1 MDAHPAVLYSAFD
14 VVPSPKGASTHI
26 TYFVRGL
33 VDAGYRVQLITAGDP
48 SLPERDS
55 YCGADMLRV
64 PGGDDPNFLKRA
76 IEFGQAVMQHI
87 DESCSCHSEPHPELV
102 EGRGEESL
110 SCRTET
116 LRSAQGDRYAV
127 CHFRSIW
134 CGLPIVQTKSRYGYK
149 TLFEVNGL
157 PSVELKYHYPALKG
171 STVLQKIKE
180 QEIATLLLADAI
192 ICPSA
197 VTRAFVA
204 SLGIPREKIT
214 VIPNGVDI
222 KLFMPQPLDP
232 PSDSRTIL
240 YVGTLADWQG
250 LDLLIEAM
258 PLIVAQSPAKLKI
271 VGRGRG
277 RQHKDLAKRIRKL
290 GLEDRVSIEPAVPH
304 HEMPAIIAQANVCVA
319 PLAYNDRN
327 VTQGCCPIKIIEY
340 MACARPIV
348 AANLPVVRE
357 LVRDDVDTLLFT
369 PDDPA
374 DLARCVLAVLNDAS
388 LAQRLAESAAKRAK
402 DRFSW
407 REAQKKLV
415 RVYERLTENEKRDA

>member
-1 MDAHPAVLYSAFD
+1 MDAPPAVLYSAFD

-48 SLPERDS
+48 SLPERDT
-55 YCGADMLRV
+55 YCGADILRV
-64 PGGDDPNFLKRA
+64 PGGDPNFLKRA

-87 DESCSCHSEPHPELV
+87 DGMGMPSY
-102 EGRGEESL
+102 GI
-110 SCRTET
+110 
-116 LRSAQGDRYAV
+116 

-134 CGLPIVQTKSRYGYK
+134 CGLPIVQAKPHYGYK

-157 PSVELKYHYPALKG
+157 PSIELKYHYPALKG
-171 STVLQKIKE
+171 STVLSKIKE

-204 SLGIPREKIT
+204 SLARSVPREKIT

-222 KLFMPQPLDP
+222 KLFTPQPLNP

-258 PLIVAQSPAKLKI
+258 PAIVAQSPAKLII

-290 GLEDRVSIEPAVPH
+290 GLEDHVSIEPAVPH
-304 HEMPAIIAQANVCVA
+304 HEMPAIIAQADVCVA

-327 VTQGCCPIKIIEY
+327 VTQGCCPIKVIEY

-357 LVRDDVDTLLFT
+357 LARDDVDALLFT

-388 LAQRLAESAAKRAK
+388 LAQRLAGSAAKRAK
-402 DRFSW
+402 DKFSW
-407 REAQKKLV
+407 REAQKKLLQS
-415 RVYERLTENEKRDA
+415 YERLICDV

>member
-1 MDAHPAVLYSAFD
+1 MDASKPAVLYSAFD

-26 TYFVRGL
+26 TYFTRGL

-48 SLPERDS
+48 SLPERDT

-76 IEFGQAVMQHI
+76 IEFGQAVMRHL
-87 DESCSCHSEPHPELV
+87 D
-102 EGRGEESL
+102 GRIA
-110 SCRTET
+110 
-116 LRSAQGDRYAV
+116 RSVRPYEIA
-127 CHFRSIW
+127 HFRSIW
-134 CGLPIVQTKSRYGYK
+134 CGLPIVQARPRFGYK

-157 PSVELKYHYPALKG
+157 PSIELKYHYPALKG
-171 STVLQKIKE
+171 SAVLSKIKE

-197 VTRAFVA
+197 VTRAYIA
-204 SLGIPREKIT
+204 SLARSVPREKIT
-214 VIPNGVDI
+214 VIPNGVDT
-222 KLFMPQPLDP
+222 KLFTPQPLNP
-232 PSDSRTIL
+232 PSDLRTLL

-258 PLIVAQSPAKLKI
+258 SAIVAQSPAKLKI

-290 GLEDRVSIEPAVPH
+290 GLEDRVSIEPAAPH
-304 HEMPAIIAQANVCVA
+304 HEMPAIIAQADVCVA

-327 VTQGCCPIKIIEY
+327 VTQGCCPLKVIEY

-357 LVRDDVDTLLFT
+357 LARDDVDALLFT

-374 DLARCVLAVLNDAS
+374 DLARCVLAILNDVP
-388 LAQRLAESAAKRAK
+388 LAQRLADSAAERARDK
-402 DRFSW
+402 FSW

-415 RVYERLTENEKRDA
+415 KVYESLA